1 MITANQ
7 RQPTRNMHGFS
18 EMQVRSLSREA
29 ASQNSAGFQSAHHTY
44 DGVIYDQSMWRQRNQ
59 EVQAQPYTAE
69 TIETEKSID

>member
-44 DGVIYDQSMWRQRNQ
+44 DGVIYDQSM
-59 EVQAQPYTAE
+59 
-69 TIETEKSID
+69 